1 MLEVIDKL
9 GDLGAFVVAAQTGG
23 DKGGGGDGGEG
34 TAAPPPTEEF
44 KREAREALLAVGSSL
59 QNLGNAT
66 SSSSETSGGSSG
78 GEAAAPIPT
87 LTPATASVLIS
98 AAALA
103 FAPVRR
109 SDEEAGSGDLGSEEG
124 SGEAG
129 APSAPAPLGVVNS
142 VTEAADFLGTIFKA
156 SASVDRTSAVV
167 ATATISSL
175 IGEAA
180 TVADTATVDENEGVA
195 SAAKALQGA
204 VEGLGTAALAGME
217 GDSKP
222 LVLKSPDLNMTVEA
236 RPATALSE
244 QPISCDT
251 AGEEVRVELPASVLA
266 GAGADASEDVG
277 VLLYAS
283 AFNFHGMGDLG
294 ASGGGAEAGPLISF
308 SLVQRRSELSVRG
321 LAQPVRLALPVEE
334 PVGGRC
340 VGAPRRRLQAG
351 GGTGESS
358 PFVVAPPPVPPSPSP
373 PEPPSPPPIPPRP
386 PLPSPPLPSPPPS
399 PPPPS
404 PPPTPPPPSLVPSPP
419 PSPPPPS
426 PPSPSPPPPSLPPTA
441 PPTPPPPLAVAPAP
455 PPPPCAEALQCRYWD
470 AAESTW
476 SSEGCRTLD
485 GDSATT
491 IVCECDHLT
500 DFMVIVVPQ
509 TWEEFEE
516 YALQGLEINTFTWD
530 EAMVCLDNPSWERFP
545 FVYAVVIVLVVI
557 EVIGVME
564 AVQRDNKELKQ
575 IEALV
580 AARTKDRG
588 KRIADRLKEIR
599 RQREVLR
606 EAREATRDSAADG
619 DLGGTSSLGRSS
631 RSQPVAPPQRQPR
644 TAAVGDF
651 DRRPRRSPA
660 ARRGRRA
667 GDQTRPLRRRR
678 L

>member
-1 MLEVIDKL
+1 M
-9 GDLGAFVVAAQTGG
+9 
-23 DKGGGGDGGEG
+23 
-34 TAAPPPTEEF
+34 
-44 KREAREALLAVGSSL
+44 LAVGSSL

-236 RPATALSE
+236 RPAAALSE

-294 ASGGGAEAGPLISF
+294 ASGGGAEARATHLLLASAAEVGAVGAWPRAARPPG
-308 SLVQRRSELSVRG
+308 VARG
-321 LAQPVRLALPVEE
+321 RA
-334 PVGGRC
+334 GGR
-340 VGAPRRRLQAG
+340 ALRRCA
-351 GGTGESS
+351 
-358 PFVVAPPPVPPSPSP
+358 A
-373 PEPPSPPPIPPRP
+373 
-386 PLPSPPLPSPPPS
+386 SPPPS
-399 PPPPS
+399 RWRHWRVVTVRRGAS
-404 PPPTPPPPSLVPSPP
+404 PG
-419 PSPPPPS
+419 
-426 PPSPSPPPPSLPPTA
+426 A
-441 PPTPPPPLAVAPAP
+441 AVAVAAGAAVAAAHPTTSAAPVAAAPVATTEPAS
-455 PPPPCAEALQCRYWD
+455 AVAAAD
-470 AAESTW
+470 AASTFA
-476 SSEGCRTLD
+476 G
-485 GDSATT
+485 A
-491 IVCECDHLT
+491 
-500 DFMVIVVPQ
+500 
-509 TWEEFEE
+509 
-516 YALQGLEINTFTWD
+516 
-530 EAMVCLDNPSWERFP
+530 
-545 FVYAVVIVLVVI
+545 
-557 EVIGVME
+557 
-564 AVQRDNKELKQ
+564 
-575 IEALV
+575 V
-580 AARTKDRG
+580 AAAVAAAAVAAVAVAAATLAAAHGPAHAAAAAGRRSCAAAAAVRRG
-588 KRIADRLKEIR
+588 
-599 RQREVLR
+599 
-606 EAREATRDSAADG
+606 AAVPV
-619 DLGGTSSLGRSS
+619 LGR
-631 RSQPVAPPQRQPR
+631 R
-644 TAAVGDF
+644 
-651 DRRPRRSPA
+651 
-660 ARRGRRA
+660 
-667 GDQTRPLRRRR
+667 
-678 L
+678 